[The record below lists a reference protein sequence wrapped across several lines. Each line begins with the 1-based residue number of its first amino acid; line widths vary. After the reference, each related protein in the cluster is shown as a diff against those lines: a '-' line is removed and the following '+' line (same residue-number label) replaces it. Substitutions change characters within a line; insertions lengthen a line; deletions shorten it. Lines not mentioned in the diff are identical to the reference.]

1 MLCSGGDD
9 TPALVRVPGVEC
21 PASWRAALQVH
32 GLVSAAAILLMM
44 QASENLQRASNPKY
58 VVYYT
63 SAEQEP
69 TLPYF
74 ERVGSEANMVCTL
87 CGLLF
92 AADRE
97 QKYGQD
103 GGKTGGCPGPQH
115 HRLCDTCRD

>member
-32 GLVSAAAILLMM
+32 GLVSAAAILLM

-74 ERVGSEANMVCTL
+74 ERVGSASK
-87 CGLLF
+87 CGLYLVWS
-92 AADRE
+92 AVR
-97 QKYGQD
+97 
-103 GGKTGGCPGPQH
+103 C
-115 HRLCDTCRD
+115 